1 MTTVTLAPY
10 RRVLSRPSLRRTL
23 LLGVFS
29 RLALF
34 ATPVLLTVHVVTTL
48 GRSYTQA
55 GLVGGL
61 VTVAIA
67 LGSPWRGKLLDRRGL
82 RALVGPSVLVSGACW
97 LAAPF
102 VGYWVLLVLA
112 TIGGLFLVPV
122 TSIIR
127 QAVIAVV
134 PEQDRRTAISLD
146 SAALELVFMTAPAVG
161 VWAVTQYG
169 STWVLFWVQVLGVL
183 AGAVLWLV
191 DPPLRGEAE
200 RESHDTSV
208 RRRTWLFGPFLPVLL
223 SVLATAVVLS
233 GSDLGFVAAVRELG
247 EVSALGLVI
256 VLWGLGSLVGG
267 LVYGALSREVP
278 SRWLLLT
285 LVVVTAPMALAQT
298 PLQLGVLALVAGL
311 LCAPTITATV
321 DEAVRAVPVRVR
333 GEAMGWHG
341 SALTGGGA
349 VGAPLAG
356 FAADHYGAPSAF
368 LAVAAVGLLVVVV
381 VSAWPAR
388 PSGAAPVPAPAAE
401 RSAH

>member
-23 LLGVFS
+23 LLGAFS

-34 ATPVLLTVHVVTTL
+34 ATPVLLTIHVVTTL

-67 LGSPWRGKLLDRRGL
+67 VGSPWRGRLLDRRGL
-82 RALVGPSVLVSGACW
+82 RALVGPSVVISGACW
-97 LAAPF
+97 TAAPF
-102 VGYWVLLVLA
+102 VGYGTLLVLG

-122 TSIIR
+122 TSIVR
-127 QAVIAVV
+127 QAVMAAV
-134 PEQDRRTAISLD
+134 PEEDRRTAISLD
-146 SAALELVFMTAPAVG
+146 SAVLELVFMVAPAAG
-161 VWAVTQYG
+161 VWAATQWG
-169 STWVLFWVQVLGVL
+169 STGVLFVVQVLGVVT
-183 AGAVLWLV
+183 GAVLWLV
-191 DPPLRGEAE
+191 DPPLRGESE
-200 RESHDTSV
+200 RETHAAGV
-208 RRRTWLFGPFLPVLL
+208 PRRTWLLGPFLPVVLT
-223 SVLATAVVLS
+223 VLATAVVLS
-233 GSDLGFVAAVRELG
+233 GSDLGFVAAVRGFG
-247 EVSALGLVI
+247 ETAALGLVI
-256 VLWGLGSLVGG
+256 VFWGFGSLVGG

-285 LVVVTAPMALAQT
+285 LVVVTAPMAWAQT
-298 PLQLGVLALVAGL
+298 PLQLAVLALVAGL

-349 VGAPLAG
+349 LGAPLAG
-356 FAADHYGAPSAF
+356 YAADHYGPSSGF
-368 LAVAAVGLLVVVV
+368 VVVAAVGLLVVVL
-381 VSAWPAR
+381 VSVWPGRRTAAVEM
-388 PSGAAPVPAPAAE
+388 PSPAAE